1 MADWSLQRLSGSLK
15 TVGAS
20 LAAGLAGLAPDTDKE
35 KVEFAQFGTVEY
47 QACSEC
53 PQSAVVARRVLLLA
67 YSTGFQVGA
76 HSPRLTLPLHM
87 SSLCVLLPAWP
98 DERRVCMGAE

>member
-76 HSPRLTLPLHM
+76 HSPRLTLPAA
-87 SSLCVLLPAWP
+87 CV
-98 DERRVCMGAE
+98 